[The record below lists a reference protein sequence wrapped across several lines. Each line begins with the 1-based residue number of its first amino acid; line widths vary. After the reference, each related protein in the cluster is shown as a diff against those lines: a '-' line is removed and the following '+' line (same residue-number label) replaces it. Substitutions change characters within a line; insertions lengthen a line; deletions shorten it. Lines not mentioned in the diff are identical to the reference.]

1 MASSP
6 ALLKEL
12 AKCSTQSVVDA
23 LWVMGY
29 PQCQIEVRQF
39 TLPVS
44 NGEVL
49 NSSAM
54 TSFKLHLHGLDEIFR
69 IF

>member
-29 PQCQIEVRQF
+29 PQCQIEVRDF
-39 TLPVS
+39 TLP
-44 NGEVL
+44 E
-49 NSSAM
+49 
-54 TSFKLHLHGLDEIFR
+54 
-69 IF
+69 